1 MPDIIENYILK
12 NKEIFTR
19 IVTETW
25 LSVTKKNLNVS
36 PYTAN
41 RAKIIQI
48 WILIAPS
55 ARNQAN
61 DSMTL
66 SLKYQEKEIDTTK
79 YILYYLNLSLF
90 GMKYT
95 QRVQCNPNPNSTSIL
110 NKIKHTHI
118 YLLKN
123 LRPTCN

>member
-12 NKEIFTR
+12 NKGIFTR

-25 LSVTKKNLNVS
+25 LSVTKKHLNVS

-66 SLKYQEKEIDTTK
+66 SRKYQEKEIDTTK
-79 YILYYLNLSLF
+79 YIL
-90 GMKYT
+90 
-95 QRVQCNPNPNSTSIL
+95 
-110 NKIKHTHI
+110 
-118 YLLKN
+118 
-123 LRPTCN
+123 